1 RYFSTSNAGGTAP
14 VFGGKEADSPLLDAH
29 DLKALAACD
38 ILVSCQGGDYTNAT
52 YAKLRESG
60 WKGHWIDAASTLRMK
75 EHTVIV
81 LDPVN
86 ENVIRDALARGGRDW
101 IGGNCTVSLMLMA
114 LGGLFHADLVEWISA
129 MTYQAASGAG
139 AQNMREL
146 LAQMGALHNAVADD
160 LANPASAILDIDRKV
175 SNTLRSAEFPTK
187 NFRNTAL
194 AGSLIPWID
203 VPVENGQS
211 KEEWKGGAECNKIL
225 GKAPFRTPGSIP
237 VDGLCVRIG
246 AMRCHSQGFTI
257 KLKKDVPLADIESLI
272 AAANDWVKV
281 VPNERE
287 ATERELT
294 PAAVTGTLTVPVGRL
309 HKMAMGGEYLTA
321 FSVGDQL
328 LWGAAEPL
336 RRMLRI
342 LLQE

>member
-1 RYFSTSNAGGTAP
+1 MKTTGLIGWRGMVGSVLMQRMAEENDFALFNPRYFSTSNAGGTAP

-194 AGSLIPWID
+194 AN
-203 VPVENGQS
+203 E
-211 KEEWKGGAECNKIL
+211 
-225 GKAPFRTPGSIP
+225 
-237 VDGLCVRIG
+237 
-246 AMRCHSQGFTI
+246 
-257 KLKKDVPLADIESLI
+257 KL
-272 AAANDWVKV
+272 
-281 VPNERE
+281 
-287 ATERELT
+287 
-294 PAAVTGTLTVPVGRL
+294 
-309 HKMAMGGEYLTA
+309 
-321 FSVGDQL
+321 
-328 LWGAAEPL
+328 
-336 RRMLRI
+336 
-342 LLQE
+342 